1 MYAKHYVFGIS
12 VGQGAEPTAIAT
24 IMQESHHSES
34 GWKSVVTKLQLGH
47 LERMSTDTGYPE
59 LVARVRELT
68 QILDGK
74 EQSGRSDILVDITGA
89 GSAII
94 NELQAHDME
103 CIPVLVTGGAGA
115 TRDDDG
121 TWHLAKTE
129 MVGVLQMALQKETLI
144 ISSELELASSLQEEL
159 QNFKM
164 RTAVRKPED
173 GEVWRENDFDDLVFA
188 AGIAVWRATNNI
200 PNPNF
205 HRPIEYP
212 ADHISN
218 RIL

>member
-24 IMQESHHSES
+24 IMQESQHSES
-34 GWKSVVTKLQLGH
+34 GWKSEVTKLQLGH
-47 LERMSTDTGYPE
+47 LERLPTDAGYPE
-59 LVARVRELT
+59 LVAQMRELVKR
-68 QILDGK
+68 LEGK
-74 EQSGRSDILVDITGA
+74 EECERPDILVDITGA
-89 GSAII
+89 GSAIV
-94 NELQAHDME
+94 NELRAHDME
-103 CIPVLVTGGAGA
+103 CIPVLITGGSGA

-121 TWHLAKTE
+121 TRHLAKTE

-144 ISSELELASSLQEEL
+144 ISSGLELAPSLQEEL

-164 RTAVRKPED
+164 RAAVRKPED

-188 AGIAVWRATNNI
+188 VGIAVWWAEKNI

-205 HRPIEYP
+205 HRPIQYP